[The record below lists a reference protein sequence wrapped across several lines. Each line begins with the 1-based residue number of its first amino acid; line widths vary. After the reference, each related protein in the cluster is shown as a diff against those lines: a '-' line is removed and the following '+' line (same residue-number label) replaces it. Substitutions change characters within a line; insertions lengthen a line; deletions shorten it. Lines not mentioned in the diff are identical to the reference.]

1 MIPVSDNIP
10 TEEKRAN
17 LMTPITSCSTFI
29 AQPAAR
35 VCASFAALWWFSL
48 ISFDFPQ
55 VACWPH
61 LNLSISLINWQKK
74 PLIFPRWL
82 IRAALLCFWWKR
94 AYSFPFPSPRLP
106 IWDSVVAAFARLIQ
120 LVSAM
125 PVSLGCAMQMLHTDG
140 TKELYATTQ
149 SHLGLTRLS
158 PGSAR
163 ISLPSTAVFY
173 FKKRDTL
180 HAILL

>member
-61 LNLSISLINWQKK
+61 LNLSIILINWQKK

-94 AYSFPFPSPRLP
+94 AYSFPFPTPPLP
-106 IWDSVVAAFARLIQ
+106 FWESVVAAFARLIQ

-140 TKELYATTQ
+140 AKEPRPRVILAWPDFLPAQ
-149 SHLGLTRLS
+149 
-158 PGSAR
+158 PGSPF
-163 ISLPSTAVFY
+163 LPQLY
-173 FKKRDTL
+173 FILKKRDTL